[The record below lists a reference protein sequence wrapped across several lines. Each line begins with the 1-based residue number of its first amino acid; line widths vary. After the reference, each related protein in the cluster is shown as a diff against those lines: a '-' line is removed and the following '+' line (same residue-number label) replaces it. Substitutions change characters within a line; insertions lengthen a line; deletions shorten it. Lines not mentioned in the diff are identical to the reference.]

1 MKVDWIVSSQTEFDL
16 ARYLGPVVWIN
27 KCLRCGTEELVYQG
41 PADVA
46 IYQGKKF
53 ISIHRRCLNKK
64 QGRGENMECPNIDKE
79 ISEVTS

>member
-1 MKVDWIVSSQTEFDL
+1 MIKGDWIIVSQTAFDL

-27 KCLRCGTEELVYQG
+27 KCLRCGTEEPVYQG

-53 ISIHRRCLNKK
+53 ITIHKGCKEIDKK
-64 QGRGENMECPNIDKE
+64 QGPP
-79 ISEVTS
+79 